1 MIIKSVHIDKF
12 RALHNV
18 NFELGSKLTAIVG
31 HNGTMKTSVLGILSQ
46 TFTISKGHPMYG
58 EKTID
63 GYNFKSQFKEKFKL
77 SEKDIPG
84 EHKWKLNLYPG
95 IYKRDYFEVAS
106 MPRQKNEPIR
116 FWSTEGRKTGTGYPQ
131 VPAYYLSLKRVSPIG
146 EEEQFNYLD
155 DLTSSEKQFLQLEY
169 KDIMSEID
177 NSLAIDTIESSQKF
191 TASIHNPEHDALSI
205 SAGQDNLG
213 KILISVLSFK
223 RLKESYKDEYKGG
236 LLLIDEIESTF
247 HSLAQQKLIK
257 RLYRYATDY
266 KIQFIFTTHSPSV
279 IKATFFDK
287 HNTKEAKLVYL
298 KKEGDKVNTKN
309 AVNVNDVVSELSG
322 SVSELPVSTKKIT
335 IFSEDTVAQ
344 SFIKSLLNG
353 GYRNN
358 VNFSSCSIGA
368 EEYLELVRVKL
379 QPLTNSII
387 ILDGD
392 KNKPAILSKIKRYKA
407 KNIIFLPSNYCPE
420 ELFYRFLYSL
430 EDTDPFW
437 NNELGGY
444 DKKKCFAEYT
454 TLIDRDSSST
464 KFKDWFSSQTKYWS
478 RGNSKLYNYW
488 KLFNQ
493 AEHKDFINT
502 FIQAFNPLAQK
513 EDIPLLDSI
522 E

>member
-1 MIIKSVHIDKF
+1 M
-12 RALHNV
+12 
-18 NFELGSKLTAIVG
+18 
-31 HNGTMKTSVLGILSQ
+31 
-46 TFTISKGHPMYG
+46 
-58 EKTID
+58 
-63 GYNFKSQFKEKFKL
+63 
-77 SEKDIPG
+77 
-84 EHKWKLNLYPG
+84 
-95 IYKRDYFEVAS
+95 
-106 MPRQKNEPIR
+106 
-116 FWSTEGRKTGTGYPQ
+116 
-131 VPAYYLSLKRVSPIG
+131 
-146 EEEQFNYLD
+146 
-155 DLTSSEKQFLQLEY
+155 
-169 KDIMSEID
+169 
-177 NSLAIDTIESSQKF
+177 
-191 TASIHNPEHDALSI
+191 
-205 SAGQDNLG
+205 
-213 KILISVLSFK
+213 
-223 RLKESYKDEYKGG
+223 
-236 LLLIDEIESTF
+236 LLIDEIESTF

-309 AVNVNDVVSELSG
+309 ADNVNDVVSELSG